1 MKIILKPTL
10 DSSKLASA
18 SPTSN
23 PIILM
28 KQQSRF
34 RVARRTIMMH
44 RKGVSNTSMER
55 KRVSKMYLDLIV
67 FIVSRDFLEWRTFY
81 KRRLYHI
88 VSFIPVTLQ
97 SKLSASINFLK
108 VRTCGP

>member
-44 RKGVSNTSMER
+44 RKGVLNMSWER
-55 KRVSKMYLDLIV
+55 KRLSKMDLDLIV
-67 FIVSRDFLEWRTFY
+67 FVVQLLRGLFRNG
-81 KRRLYHI
+81 RRFRRGGYI
-88 VSFIPVTLQ
+88 I
-97 SKLSASINFLK
+97 
-108 VRTCGP
+108 